1 MRGAGPPSE
10 LRSPRDCSGVQEHFF
25 ALCSETQTD
34 LSVAASGSWAVVLQ
48 NGAVH
53 TMVLGPVASPS
64 PPPGRLLEMQIIGS
78 CPRPT
83 ESWSVGEGPS
93 NLFEDIVRVS
103 LCSVN
108 VESHGRALLFHVSL
122 GSEDQRHLG
131 LPSET
136 RDPRPSP
143 NPTEPQCAFAHS
155 PRGVCR

>member
-1 MRGAGPPSE
+1 MRGAG
-10 LRSPRDCSGVQEHFF
+10 SGHRG
-25 ALCSETQTD
+25 T
-34 LSVAASGSWAVVLQ
+34 AVVYRNTSLRYVLKPKRIFLLRPAAA
-48 NGAVH
+48 GPWSSR
-53 TMVLGPVASPS
+53 MVQFTLWSWGPVASPS

-83 ESWSVGEGPS
+83 ESWSVGVGP
-93 NLFEDIVRVS
+93 NHLLEDIVRAS

-108 VESHGRALLFHVSL
+108 VESHSRALLFHVSL

-143 NPTEPQCAFAHS
+143 NPTEPQSACAHG
-155 PRGVCR
+155 PRVVCR